1 MNAVELIERKRDG
14 GALTTDEIAW
24 LISEYTADRIPD
36 YQMSAM
42 LMAVFL
48 KGLDQDELGAW
59 TAVMLHSGEVL
70 DFSDVG
76 APVIDKH
83 STGGVGDKVSIPLA
97 PMVAAC
103 GVAIPMLS
111 GRGLGHTG
119 GTLDKLETIPGF
131 RTDLDPTEFGR
142 LLRRHG
148 LVLAGA
154 SEGIA
159 PADRRI
165 YALRDATGTVPSI
178 PLIASSIMSK
188 KLAEGIDGLV
198 LDVKVGRGAF
208 KRELDDARTLARTM
222 VNIGTAYGITAV
234 AFITDMNQPLGREV
248 GNASEVVESIAVLK
262 GGGPADLVEIVFL
275 LGAEMLVLGG
285 VAANAEVARDRL
297 AAAVSSGAA
306 LEKFVEV
313 IGAQGGDPRVVEDTS
328 LFPAAAG
335 EHVITAPRAG
345 VVTRCDALDL
355 GVAAMRL
362 GAGRATKEDAID
374 PGVGITVEAKV
385 GVQVEAGDALARLH
399 FDDAGRLAEATAL
412 AERAFEIG
420 DGPAKSPLL
429 LYEEVR

>member
-48 KGLDQDELGAW
+48 KGLDQDELAAW

>member
-48 KGLDQDELGAW
+48 KGLDQDELAAW

-248 GNASEVVESIAVLK
+248 GNASEIVESIDVLK

-285 VAANAEVARDRL
+285 VAADAEVARDRL

-328 LFPAAAG
+328 LFAAAAG

-362 GAGRATKEDAID
+362 GAGRATKEDTID

-385 GVQVEAGDALARLH
+385 GVQVEAGDVLARLH